1 MTPTEKHANL
11 TLVRTLANKLGVTAK
26 DLHDYEQAKAI
37 IEAAEANG
45 TDPREDAAKL
55 THYANKDQL
64 LGALQGL
71 EVSNM
76 VEEIIRV
83 EGLLI

>member
-45 TDPREDAAKL
+45 TDPRDDAAKL
-55 THYANKDQL
+55 THYANRDQL
-64 LGALQGL
+64 VGALQGL
-71 EVSNM
+71 AIVHM
-76 VEEIIRV
+76 VEEIIQV